1 MKRRGFLQSSSM
13 LMGGAMLGA
22 GLGTGLGAGL
32 RPFPVAA
39 QDKTPVRGGTLI
51 WGHSETSHDLDIH
64 KTGTAST
71 LRVLQNVHNSIVSV
85 DENYAVIPSLAE
97 SFEQSEDGLTYT
109 FRLHPD
115 VKFHDGKTVTSAD
128 VKYSFE
134 RCKNPDT
141 GAVNFEVF
149 NDVEAIETPDDLTVI
164 VRMSQI
170 SAPLPVTP
178 RRARRRRGAAGRL
191 RRRAGHHADRL
202 RPVQVRAARVRQR
215 GRADPLRRLLAG
227 RALSRRRAEPRG
239 DRAQRPPDRPAHRR
253 DASDQRH
260 PARPHRRHEGRSG
273 PAGADL
279 VPDQLGVRQ
288 LQPCRPAVRRPAR
301 APGAR
306 PDDRQGGAGAGRAL
320 GPGRGDRV
328 AELSRPR
335 RPTTPT

>member
-1 MKRRGFLQSSSM
+1 MKRRGFLQNSSI

-22 GLGTGLGAGL
+22 GLGAGL

-39 QDKTPVRGGTLI
+39 QDRTPVRGGTLI

-71 LRVLQNVHNSIVSV
+71 LRVLQNVHDSIVSV

-128 VKYSFE
+128 VRYSFE

-170 SAPLPVTP
+170 SAPF
-178 RRARRRRGAAGRL
+178 
-191 RRRAGHHADRL
+191 
-202 RPVQVRAARVRQR
+202 
-215 GRADPLRRLLAG
+215 
-227 RALSRRRAEPRG
+227 LSRLAE
-239 DRAQRPPDRPAHRR
+239 
-253 DASDQRH
+253 
-260 PARPHRRHEGRSG
+260 
-273 PAGADL
+273 L
-279 VPDQLGVRQ
+279 
-288 LQPCRPAVRRPAR
+288 
-301 APGAR
+301 
-306 PDDRQGGAGAGRAL
+306 GAGAWCCRKAPATCRA
-320 GPGRGDRV
+320 
-328 AELSRPR
+328 PR
-335 RPTTPT
+335 RSAAARSSSCGASSATRSS